1 MTTSTIAIGSFEAK
15 TKLSELLERI
25 GKNVSFTITKR
36 SKPVAQF
43 IDIEEEEA
51 RRRIEAGKAIR
62 ELSKN
67 YTLGG
72 LKIKDLIEE
81 GRKW

>member
-1 MTTSTIAIGSFEAK
+1 MAANTITIGAFEAK
-15 TKLSELLERI
+15 TKFSEILDLI
-25 GKNVSFTITKR
+25 GKGASFTITR
-36 SKPVAQF
+36 HNKPVAK
-43 IDIEEEEA
+43 ISAPDEDEA
-51 RRRIEAGKAIR
+51 QRRIEAGKAIR

>member
-1 MTTSTIAIGSFEAK
+1 MSANTITIGAFEAK
-15 TKLSELLERI
+15 TKLSELLERV
-25 GKNVSFTITKR
+25 GKGASFIITKR
-36 SKPVAQF
+36 NKPVARLVAP
-43 IDIEEEEA
+43 EEDEA
-51 RRRIEAGKAIR
+51 QRRIDAGKAIR

-81 GRKW
+81 GRR